1 MSEFRGFIAVDI
13 NSNPKIENFLNEI
26 EKTNAIIKLV
36 ELKNI
41 HITLKFLGEISNN
54 EIDKI
59 NEIIKDS
66 IKNINPFKIQLNG
79 TGVFPNENYIKI
91 IWIGLKN
98 TQILSDITKKIND
111 NLYNIG
117 LNIKPQKFHPHIT
130 IGRVKSAKNKGKI
143 LEIIEKYKKTN
154 FSEILV
160 DTIKLKKS
168 ELTTKGPI
176 YTDILKIKLD
186 KGDDKSN

>member
-1 MSEFRGFIAVDI
+1 MSEFRGFIAIDI
-13 NSNPKIENFLNEI
+13 KTNPEIEKFINEI
-26 EKTNAIIKLV
+26 ENTKALIKLV

-54 EIDKI
+54 KIDQI
-59 NEIIKDS
+59 NEIIIES
-66 IKNINPFKIQLNG
+66 TKNIKPFKIKLIG

-98 TQILSDITKKIND
+98 TQMLSDITKKIND
-111 NLYNIG
+111 NLINIG
-117 LNIKPQKFHPHIT
+117 LKIKPQKFHPHIT
-130 IGRVKSAKNKGKI
+130 IGRVKSAKNKEKI
-143 LEIIEKYKKTN
+143 LEIIEKYNNIN

-168 ELTTKGPI
+168 ELTSKGPI
-176 YTDILKIKLD
+176 YTDLLKIKF
-186 KGDDKSN
+186 G